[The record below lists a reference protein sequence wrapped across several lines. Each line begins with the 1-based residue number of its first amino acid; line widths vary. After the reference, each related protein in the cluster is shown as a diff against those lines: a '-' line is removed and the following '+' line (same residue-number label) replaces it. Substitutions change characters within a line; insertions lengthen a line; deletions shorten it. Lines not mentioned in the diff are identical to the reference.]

1 LFVALG
7 IISFLW
13 SGGSLVGQSSDANGA
28 SLKQA
33 AGVLIDDLR
42 ARGEA
47 LRELQEKV
55 AASDGERRA
64 IYRTELLRRW
74 TGFGTKLDELVE
86 NVVQQQA
93 KGIDPADQLVA
104 ASDMTSSVAAG
115 LSDAALAREAALAKL
130 EDRRAEATG
139 ADKSTLEREARRES
153 TLYHALLE
161 AIVDNI
167 ARMKKL
173 GIDATEA
180 SEQAD
185 RLLRERATYLEGR
198 LELLLANRTE
208 VRELLRGA
216 LEGEKE
222 ELQKELRSLNGRA
235 SSTADGLRAVLDQMD
250 RVGIDTTASRAILLK
265 AAREVDPGS
274 LDARA
279 TAGLL
284 QQWLSEGRSW
294 VRANGSNMIVR
305 LLVVLLILLA
315 FLFLSK
321 VAAKVVRAG
330 VRSSRVRFSRLLQE
344 FFVLVAARVVLA
356 IGFLIALSQM
366 GINLAPLL
374 AGLGIAGF
382 VIGFAMQDSLSN
394 FASGLMILIYRPY
407 DVGDS
412 VEVAGALGVVSEM
425 SLVSTTIK
433 TFDNQK
439 LIVPNSKIWGD
450 VIRNLT
456 AETTRRVDLVFGISY
471 GDDIAKAERLMMEEI
486 EKHELVLEEPPP
498 VIKVHA
504 LGDSSVNFVVRPWV
518 KTENYWAVFWDLT
531 RSIKLRFDQEG
542 ITIPFPQ
549 RDVYLHKDESE
560 SHPERGNAS
569 RQ

>member
-1 LFVALG
+1 MFGFRNGFPRRLLVALG
-7 IISFLW
+7 IVAFLW
-13 SGGSLVGQSSDANGA
+13 TGRSLVGQSSDANGA

-42 ARGEA
+42 VRGEA
-47 LRELQEKV
+47 LRALQEKV

-74 TGFGTKLDELVE
+74 TVFGSKLDELVE

-93 KGIDPADQLVA
+93 KGIDPAEQLIA
-104 ASDMTSSVAAG
+104 AREMTASVAAG

-173 GIDATEA
+173 GIDATET

-250 RVGIDTTASRAILLK
+250 RVGIDTTASRAILIK

-518 KTENYWAVFWDLT
+518 KTEDYWAVFWDLT
-531 RSIKLRFDQEG
+531 RNIKLRFDQEG

-549 RDVYLHKDESE
+549 RDVHLHNVE
-560 SHPERGNAS
+560 
-569 RQ
+569 